1 MDNDLFIN
9 DPRSYALELL
19 YAGVNAEMLLSA
31 ALNYMSNDDVRNMLD
46 MNELSPRFDETL
58 EAEHDD

>member
-9 DPRSYALELL
+9 DPHSYALELL
-19 YAGVNAEMLLSA
+19 YAGVNAETLLSA
-31 ALNYMSNDDVRNMLD
+31 ALKYMSNDDVRNMLD

-58 EAEHDD
+58 EEEIDD

>member
-31 ALNYMSNDDVRNMLD
+31 ALKYMSI
-46 MNELSPRFDETL
+46 S
-58 EAEHDD
+58 